1 MKWFLNL
8 KIRSKILTAFLGIV
22 ILMGIVGSVG
32 IFNLQK
38 ISKLDSDLYEDN
50 TKAIS
55 FASTIQVNL
64 QKNKVLC
71 RTLLIET
78 DTYKNNESK
87 NIISKNDEEI
97 DKAMEELKLTL
108 KDQELVNEYN
118 NLKVN
123 MDKYRPL
130 RDKFI
135 DLALQNKDTEAVGIM
150 NGDAGIFSSNIDN
163 SATKL
168 IELKE
173 AEGKVKADTNSKAAS
188 SAIIIMLVVISMGIV
203 IALVFGIIIS
213 GLISRPI
220 NKVLTILGEMSKGH
234 LGERVDI
241 STNDEIGQ
249 MAKVMDS
256 FSNTLQN
263 DVIGA
268 MNKIAKGNMDIN
280 IVAKDEKDEIAPAL
294 NKVVENV
301 RMLVTDVNMLSNSAI
316 EGKFET
322 RADAGKHEG
331 DFRKVI
337 DGVNGTLDTV
347 VDKAVWY
354 EAIIDAIPFP
364 IHVTDNDMNWTYMN
378 KSFENLMINQGVI
391 RDRKSGYG
399 LACSHAGANICNTE
413 KCGIKQLHKGKSE
426 SFFEWCGMSNKQ
438 DTSYLKNKNG
448 ENVGYVE
455 VVTDLTPII
464 RVSDYTKGEVK
475 RLEGN
480 LKLLACGNTN
490 FDLKIKEADQFTDE
504 VSRQFEGISNSLK
517 DVKRAID
524 NLIFDAKM
532 LSNAAIEGKLDIRA
546 DETKHSGDFKQVV
559 EGVNQL
565 IGAMV
570 EPIKEVTSVMSEISK
585 GNLDVLVSEN
595 YKGEFGILAKAVN
608 ETEDGLKRV
617 VGEIS
622 DIIGQIS
629 QGNLNIENVKEF
641 HGNFNNISVSLN
653 TIIDSLNSVLSE
665 INNVSEQVYT
675 GASQVSDGSQLLSQG
690 ATEQAS
696 AIEQLTSS
704 ITEIAAQTKENAFNA
719 NQAKELALEV
729 KVNAEQGSRHMNEM
743 LKSMGE
749 INESS
754 ANISKIIKV
763 IDEIAFQTNILALNA
778 AVEAARA
785 GQHGKG
791 FAVVAE
797 EVRNLAARSAN
808 AAKETTALIE
818 GSIKKSENGTEI
830 ANNTAKALYEI
841 VDGVSKAATLVSEI
855 AASSDEQATGI
866 SQVNLGIEQVSQVV
880 QTNSATAEES
890 AAASEELSSQSE
902 LLKDLVSSF
911 KLKNDS
917 LRGRVSKNS
926 KNYILKQSYDMG
938 DNSLDKEVAVTS
950 NKKRI
955 KLSDSEFGKY

>member
-1 MKWFLNL
+1 
-8 KIRSKILTAFLGIV
+8 
-22 ILMGIVGSVG
+22 
-32 IFNLQK
+32 
-38 ISKLDSDLYEDN
+38 
-50 TKAIS
+50 
-55 FASTIQVNL
+55 
-64 QKNKVLC
+64 
-71 RTLLIET
+71 
-78 DTYKNNESK
+78 
-87 NIISKNDEEI
+87 
-97 DKAMEELKLTL
+97 
-108 KDQELVNEYN
+108 
-118 NLKVN
+118 
-123 MDKYRPL
+123 
-130 RDKFI
+130 
-135 DLALQNKDTEAVGIM
+135 
-150 NGDAGIFSSNIDN
+150 
-163 SATKL
+163 
-168 IELKE
+168 
-173 AEGKVKADTNSKAAS
+173 
-188 SAIIIMLVVISMGIV
+188 
-203 IALVFGIIIS
+203 
-213 GLISRPI
+213 
-220 NKVLTILGEMSKGH
+220 
-234 LGERVDI
+234 
-241 STNDEIGQ
+241 
-249 MAKVMDS
+249 
-256 FSNTLQN
+256 
-263 DVIGA
+263 
-268 MNKIAKGNMDIN
+268 
-280 IVAKDEKDEIAPAL
+280 
-294 NKVVENV
+294 
-301 RMLVTDVNMLSNSAI
+301 
-316 EGKFET
+316 
-322 RADAGKHEG
+322 
-331 DFRKVI
+331 
-337 DGVNGTLDTV
+337 
-347 VDKAVWY
+347 
-354 EAIIDAIPFP
+354 
-364 IHVTDNDMNWTYMN
+364 MN

-490 FDLKIKEADQFTDE
+490 FDLKIKEADQFTNE

-517 DVKRAID
+517 DVKSAID

-532 LSNAAIEGKLDIRA
+532 LSNAAIEVKLDIRA
-546 DETKHSGDFKQVV
+546 DETRHSGDFKQVV

-585 GNLDVLVSEN
+585 GNLDVPVSEN

-608 ETEDGLKRV
+608 ETENGLKRV

-622 DIIGQIS
+622 DIIGKIS
-629 QGNLNIENVKEF
+629 QGNLNIENAKEF
-641 HGNFNNISVSLN
+641 HGNFNSISISLN

-743 LKSMGE
+743 LKSMSE

-791 FAVVAE
+791 FAV
-797 EVRNLAARSAN
+797 
-808 AAKETTALIE
+808 
-818 GSIKKSENGTEI
+818 
-830 ANNTAKALYEI
+830 
-841 VDGVSKAATLVSEI
+841 
-855 AASSDEQATGI
+855 SSC
-866 SQVNLGIEQVSQVV
+866 
-880 QTNSATAEES
+880 
-890 AAASEELSSQSE
+890 
-902 LLKDLVSSF
+902 
-911 KLKNDS
+911 
-917 LRGRVSKNS
+917 
-926 KNYILKQSYDMG
+926 
-938 DNSLDKEVAVTS
+938 
-950 NKKRI
+950 
-955 KLSDSEFGKY
+955 